1 MNKPDIKQE
10 SVTVI
15 NGIVLTDKVMDFLR
29 TMQEENNSQIKE
41 TREMLGDSIS
51 LLIEMVEGENN
62 EITSRILD
70 SIKYLNGLRKS
81 MLDLMKP

>member
-70 SIKYLNGLRKS
+70 SIK
-81 MLDLMKP
+81 